1 MINDRQLQQEISNSI
16 SMATG
21 QPFTIKKLSGASGGC
36 INASYIADDGKQ
48 SYFIKMN
55 RADAISMFEAEY
67 QALDEI
73 AKTKTIRVPVPV
85 YTGQSDEQSWL
96 VIEHLRLQRQGNQRQ
111 LGEQLAAMHR
121 VTASQYGWVRD
132 NTIGSTQQI
141 NQYSINWVVFFRDQR
156 IGFQLS
162 LAAKNGYGGR
172 LQKSGNA
179 LLQCI
184 DDFFDDYRPQPSLLH
199 GDLWGGNYAFLQTG
213 EPVIFDPALYYGDRE
228 TDIAMTEL
236 FGGFSNE
243 FRASY
248 ESCWALDAG
257 YETRKHLYNCY
268 HILNH
273 LNLFGGGYASQAEN
287 VMNRL
292 LSERNG

>member
-36 INASYIADDGKQ
+36 INASFIADDGKQ

-85 YTGQSDEQSWL
+85 CTGQSDEQSWL

-141 NQYSINWVVFFRDQR
+141 NQYSNNWVVFFRDQR